1 MTRTRVRN
9 RFFKKRTEENK
20 TKYAKQRNYCASL
33 LRKIKSKYYSNL
45 NENDVTDNKMFWKAV
60 KSFLPDKVTS
70 TSEKKTIIEEDKII
84 GNDSD
89 PVRVLSIF
97 FSNILS
103 NLIIPEYTNCDP
115 LSEFISNPF
124 LKSLIRYS
132 NLPTILKIGEVCHG
146 SNAINV

>member
-20 TKYAKQRNYCASL
+20 TKYAKQRNYCVSL
-33 LRKIKSKYYSNL
+33 LRKIKSKYYSDL
-45 NENDVTDNKMFWKAV
+45 NKNDVTDNKMFWKTI
-60 KSFLPDKVTS
+60 KLFLPDKVTS
-70 TSEKKTIIEEDKII
+70 SSEKNTMIEEDKII

-89 PVRVLSIF
+89 TVRVLSTF

-103 NLIIPEYTNCDP
+103 NLIIPQYTKCDP

-124 LKSLIRYS
+124 
-132 NLPTILKIGEVCHG
+132 
-146 SNAINV
+146 

>member
-1 MTRTRVRN
+1 MRRTRIKS
-9 RFFKKRTEENK
+9 RFFQKSTEENK
-20 TKYAKQRNYCASL
+20 TKYAKQRNYCVSL
-33 LRKIKSKYYSNL
+33 LRKIKSKYYSDL
-45 NENDVTDNKMFWKAV
+45 NKNDVTDNKMFWKTI
-60 KSFLPDKVTS
+60 KLFLPDKVTS
-70 TSEKKTIIEEDKII
+70 SSEKNTMIEEDMII

-89 PVRVLSIF
+89 TVRVLSTF

-132 NLPTILKIGEVCHG
+132 NHPTILKIGEVCHG
-146 SNAINV
+146 SNAINF

>member
-20 TKYAKQRNYCASL
+20 TKYAKQQNYCVSL

-45 NENDVTDNKMFWKAV
+45 NEKDVTDNKMFWKTV

-70 TSEKKTIIEEDKII
+70 SSEKNTMIEEDKII
-84 GNDSD
+84 GNNSD
-89 PVRVLSIF
+89 TLHVLSTF

-103 NLIIPEYTNCDP
+103 NLI
-115 LSEFISNPF
+115 L
-124 LKSLIRYS
+124 
-132 NLPTILKIGEVCHG
+132 
-146 SNAINV
+146 

>member
-1 MTRTRVRN
+1 M
-9 RFFKKRTEENK
+9 
-20 TKYAKQRNYCASL
+20 L
-33 LRKIKSKYYSNL
+33 
-45 NENDVTDNKMFWKAV
+45 WKAV

-70 TSEKKTIIEEDKII
+70 TSEKKTMIEEDKII

-89 PVRVLSIF
+89 RVRVLSIF
-97 FSNILS
+97 FSNIHS
-103 NLIIPEYTNCDP
+103 NLIIQEYTNCDP

>member
-1 MTRTRVRN
+1 MTRTTVRN

-20 TKYAKQRNYCASL
+20 TKYAKQRNYCVSL

-45 NENDVTDNKMFWKAV
+45 NKNDVTDNKMFWKTV

-70 TSEKKTIIEEDKII
+70 SSEKNTMIEEDKII

-89 PVRVLSIF
+89 TVRVLSTF

-103 NLIIPEYTNCDP
+103 NLIIPQYTKCDP
-115 LSEFISNPF
+115 LSEFVSNPF
-124 LKSLIRYS
+124 
-132 NLPTILKIGEVCHG
+132 
-146 SNAINV
+146 

>member
-20 TKYAKQRNYCASL
+20 TKYAKQRNYCVSL

-45 NENDVTDNKMFWKAV
+45 NKNDVTDNKMFWKTV

-70 TSEKKTIIEEDKII
+70 SSDKNTMIEEDKII
-84 GNDSD
+84 RNDSD
-89 PVRVLSIF
+89 TVRVLSTF

-103 NLIIPEYTNCDP
+103 NLIIPQYTKCDP

-124 LKSLIRYS
+124 
-132 NLPTILKIGEVCHG
+132 
-146 SNAINV
+146 

>member
-1 MTRTRVRN
+1 
-9 RFFKKRTEENK
+9 
-20 TKYAKQRNYCASL
+20 
-33 LRKIKSKYYSNL
+33 
-45 NENDVTDNKMFWKAV
+45 MFWKTV

-70 TSEKKTIIEEDKII
+70 SSEKNTMIEEDMII

-89 PVRVLSIF
+89 TVRVLSTF

-132 NLPTILKIGEVCHG
+132 NHPTILKIGEVCHG
-146 SNAINV
+146 SNTINF